1 MTERSGE
8 ARRNT
13 GAERTNAR
21 VPAFVPEGG
30 VWLPPWVFDGEALAD
45 RVRRLKFE
53 RSREIADLFH
63 EVRTAGG
70 TVAKTVRTGG
80 GVTHAARD
88 EVEPGEWRVLGQAVA
103 AE

>member
-30 VWLPPWVFDGEALAD
+30 VRLPPWVFDGEALAD

-53 RSREIADLFH
+53 RPMSCEIAGLFH

-70 TVAKTVRTGG
+70 T
-80 GVTHAARD
+80 
-88 EVEPGEWRVLGQAVA
+88 
-103 AE
+103 

>member
-1 MTERSGE
+1 MTEKRE
-8 ARRNT
+8 VRRNT
-13 GAERTNAR
+13 GAERRSAR

-53 RSREIADLFH
+53 RPREIADLFH